1 MAIVRVPTGILF
13 HAFLRDGE
21 KCLVLTKTN
30 ENNETEWQ
38 KKFSV
43 KHLLNENYEVT
54 EQTLEEEKR
63 MFTEP
68 IRV

>member
-1 MAIVRVPTGILF
+1 MAIVHVPTGILS
-13 HAFLRDGE
+13 HTFLRDGE
-21 KCLVLTKTN
+21 KCLALTKTN
-30 ENNETEWQ
+30 ENNEIEWQ

-43 KHLLNENYEVT
+43 KHLLNDDYKVT
-54 EQTLEEEKR
+54 ERTLEEEKR